1 MIPIRLEALRREF
14 GGTVAVHG
22 VDLSIPAGSLFFL
35 LGPSGCGKTTILR
48 MIAGFLEPTAGRI
61 RFGDRDVTSLA
72 AEKRNAGMVF
82 QSYALWPHLT
92 VFENVAF
99 GLRVRRMAGAE
110 IKQRVGRA
118 LEMVRMG
125 AYAERRPNQLSGGQ
139 QQRVALARAI
149 VFNPEVLLLDEPL
162 SNLDAKLRLEMR
174 HEIKRICTEI
184 RMTTVYV
191 THDRDEAMSLAD
203 GMVVL
208 RDGRIEQ
215 QGAPREMYERPD
227 SRFVAEF
234 LGEANFLPGTVRGD
248 AVAGLSIDTTAGSL
262 VSLVPEPAR
271 IGAPPTSRALPP
283 DGPPS
288 RASQPGSSTASPS
301 IGRSITACIRP
312 EAIRLMN
319 ASSGAE
325 VNAMSNADGARSD
338 RASGVNRLEGRVLS
352 TTYLGGTAQHL
363 VRVHRAEIK
372 VLEANPRRENRS
384 GESVQIEVDASQV
397 VLLPDDASADG
408 A

>member
-1 MIPIRLEALRREF
+1 MVPIRLAGLRREF

-22 VDLSIPAGSLFFL
+22 VDLQIPAGSLYFL

-61 RFGDRDVTSLA
+61 HFGERDVTTLA

-99 GLRVRRMAGAE
+99 GLRVRRAAGEE
-110 IKQRVGRA
+110 IRRRVGSA
-118 LEMVRMG
+118 LEMVRME

-174 HEIKRICTEI
+174 HEIKRICSEI

-215 QGAPREMYERPD
+215 QGAPGELYERPN

-234 LGEANFLPGTVRGD
+234 LGEANFLAADLRERSGD
-248 AVAGLSIDTTAGSL
+248 GAVIDTPAGPLRSTAVAG
-262 VSLVPEPAR
+262 PAESEALASAAH
-271 IGAPPTSRALPP
+271 GAAKRFVCL
-283 DGPPS
+283 
-288 RASQPGSSTASPS
+288 
-301 IGRSITACIRP
+301 RP
-312 EAIRLMN
+312 EALRVVTGAAAPN
-319 ASSGAE
+319 APGAI
-325 VNAMSNADGARSD
+325 
-338 RASGVNRLEGRVLS
+338 NRLTGRVRS

-363 VRVHRAEIK
+363 VEVERSELK
-372 VLEANPRRENRS
+372 VLEANPRRSDRTGSTITLE
-384 GESVQIEVDASQV
+384 IDASQV
-397 VLLPDDASADG
+397 VLLPAER
-408 A
+408 